1 MNKRTSFLLRASQGT
16 WTFPVYFGECWW
28 SQMKLKTQC
37 EIPTN
42 LGFLP
47 APLGN
52 DVGGGTVHPPDLRP
66 SSKEATLTHVFP
78 IYFGGWELLPAIKL
92 AKGHSCY

>member
-1 MNKRTSFLLRASQGT
+1 
-16 WTFPVYFGECWW
+16 
-28 SQMKLKTQC
+28 MKLKTQC

-52 DVGGGTVHPPDLRP
+52 DVGSGTVHPPDLRP